1 MKECP
6 LDTCFVPDTTCALGH
21 LSLKDCPKWTGLEK
35 SDPAQT
41 ESGDEIVIPWSGSAL
56 GRTDIGFVAGR
67 RAPTIVGVVG
77 PENAGKTSL
86 LAAWYLLIGRGAA
99 ISKRHVVAGS
109 FTLTGWE
116 AVARSMQWSPGT
128 LPEFPA
134 HTSTRGG
141 RGQGLLHLA
150 FREDGDRLRDYLFT
164 DAPGLWFQKWA
175 IDEEA
180 PDAKGARWIAENAD
194 AFVLTADCAALA
206 GTDRGSA
213 RSALQL
219 LARRLGANRGRQ
231 RSHRGCDLVD
241 SDTCNAGGRGDFGQ
255 IRGPSGANILALYGV
270 HCWVFLFTPPP
281 VHLGTRAKYVD
292 NLLLWNARPPQLWTP
307 DYVKQR
313 IPRKSCRR
321 TKKQHRCDL
330 RSLCWNFQFHWFAA
344 VGIVI
349 LDLFDPS
356 VKFSSSPKAMTA
368 CKWRTSTLGNTAPT
382 PAQEFGR
389 IQQAWA
395 ESESPWHRH
404 SVPGCHSHCSGA
416 CSRPLERG

>member
-35 SDPAQT
+35 SDTAQT
-41 ESGDEIVIPWSGSAL
+41 ESDDEIVLPWSGSAL
-56 GRTDIGFVAGR
+56 GRTDIAFVAGR
-67 RAPTIVGVVG
+67 RAPTMIGVVG

-99 ISKRHVVAGS
+99 ISKRHAVAGS

-116 AVARSMQWSPGT
+116 AVARSMQWAPGT
-128 LPEFPA
+128 MPEFPA

-150 FREDGDRLRDYLFT
+150 VREDGNRLRDYLFT

-175 IDEEA
+175 INEQA

-219 LARRLGANRGRQ
+219 LARRLGANRRGRPVTLVWTKSDIPVADSMQ
-231 RSHRGCDLVD
+231 AAVRDAVRAQIPDFEELKVSMQARPEDTAGLGTGLTDLLRH
-241 SDTCNAGGRGDFGQ
+241 TLQ
-255 IRGPSGANILALYGV
+255 IRRLTQVLLPSRAKTDDPL
-270 HCWVFLFTPPP
+270 FLF
-281 VHLGTRAKYVD
+281 G
-292 NLLLWNARPPQLWTP
+292 AR
-307 DYVKQR
+307 
-313 IPRKSCRR
+313 S
-321 TKKQHRCDL
+321 
-330 RSLCWNFQFHWFAA
+330 
-344 VGIVI
+344 
-349 LDLFDPS
+349 
-356 VKFSSSPKAMTA
+356 
-368 CKWRTSTLGNTAPT
+368 
-382 PAQEFGR
+382 
-389 IQQAWA
+389 
-395 ESESPWHRH
+395 
-404 SVPGCHSHCSGA
+404 
-416 CSRPLERG
+416 